1 MIFVKQGYKSWKG
14 FSVPPTNKND
24 VVGTIRP
31 LTNNDLSNSAITGFG
46 LPRPIKHARK
56 GRDISGRMNSVE
68 FAYLIDA
75 PESSVITPNYYTTQK
90 TQCAVY
96 KNTPEA
102 KARRRSMYAS
112 TNLKSDYFNSLQA
125 CREKRC
131 QTFDQRSFN
140 FERTFDEANG
150 VLYANC
156 QPNKQ
161 GCKQVF
167 YKPNNTPFAQQGA
180 VSSST
185 RLLKLTNDTLNKTP
199 VIAGKKNQ
207 PINYC
212 IPVACSKNNLFF

>member
-14 FSVPPTNKND
+14 FSVPPAKCPI
-24 VVGTIRP
+24 GTIRP
-31 LTNNDLSNSAITGFG
+31 LTNNDVSNSAITGFG

-56 GRDISGRMNSVE
+56 GRDITGRMNSVE
-68 FAYLIDA
+68 FAYLID
-75 PESSVITPNYYTTQK
+75 SSAITPNYFTTQK
-90 TQCAVY
+90 TECAVY

-102 KARRRSMYAS
+102 KAKKRSMYAS
-112 TNLKSDYFNSLQA
+112 TNLKPDYFNSLQA

-140 FERTFDEANG
+140 FERDASAF
-150 VLYANC
+150 LYANC

-167 YKPNNTPFAQQGA
+167 YKPNNTQFAQQGA

-212 IPVACSKNNLFF
+212 APVTCLRNV

>member
-1 MIFVKQGYKSWKG
+1 MIFIKQGYKSWKG
-14 FSVPPTNKND
+14 FSIPPANKND
-24 VVGTIRP
+24 TIGTIRP
-31 LTNNDLSNSAITGFG
+31 LTNNDVSNSSETGFG
-46 LPRPIKHARK
+46 LARPIKHSRK
-56 GRDISGRMNSVE
+56 GRDVTGRMNSVE

-75 PESSVITPNYYTTQK
+75 PDSSAVTPNFFVDK
-90 TQCAVY
+90 EECKPIY

-102 KARRRSMYAS
+102 KARRRSMYAN
-112 TNLKSDYFNSLQA
+112 TILKPDYFNSLQT

-131 QTFDQRSFN
+131 QTFEQRSFN
-140 FERTFDEANG
+140 FERNG
-150 VLYANC
+150 LDDVFYANC

-167 YKPNNTPFAQQGA
+167 YKPNNIQFAQQGA

-207 PINYC
+207 PI
-212 IPVACSKNNLFF
+212 PVSCLY

>member
-1 MIFVKQGYKSWKG
+1 MIFIKQGYKSWKG
-14 FSVPPTNKND
+14 FSVPPTKCPI
-24 VVGTIRP
+24 GTIRP
-31 LTNNDLSNSAITGFG
+31 LTNNDSSNSSETGFG
-46 LPRPIKHARK
+46 LARPIKHARK
-56 GRDISGRMNSVE
+56 GRDVTGRMNSVE
-68 FAYLIDA
+68 SVYLLDKTA
-75 PESSVITPNYYTTQK
+75 ITPNFFVDK
-90 TQCAVY
+90 VECKPVY

-102 KARRRSMYAS
+102 KARRRSMYAN
-112 TNLKSDYFNSLQA
+112 TNLKPDYFNSLQA

-140 FERTFDEANG
+140 FERDGVDG

-167 YKPNNTPFAQQGA
+167 YKPNNTQFAQQGA

-185 RLLKLTNDTLNKTP
+185 RLLKLTNDTRNKTP

-212 IPVACSKNNLFF
+212 IPIACKINNFIF

>member
-1 MIFVKQGYKSWKG
+1 MIFIKQGYKSWKG

-24 VVGTIRP
+24 VIGTIRP
-31 LTNNDLSNSAITGFG
+31 LTNNDPSNSAETGFG
-46 LPRPIKHARK
+46 LARPIKHARK
-56 GRDISGRMNSVE
+56 GRDVTGRMNSIESV
-68 FAYLIDA
+68 YLLDTLA
-75 PESSVITPNYYTTQK
+75 ITQNDFVDKEECKP
-90 TQCAVY
+90 VY

-102 KARRRSMYAS
+102 KARRRSMYAN

-140 FERTFDEANG
+140 FQRNSSEVDGAF
-150 VLYANC
+150 YANC

-161 GCKQVF
+161 GCKEVF
-167 YKPNNTPFAQQGA
+167 YKPNNTQFAQQGA

-185 RLLKLTNDTLNKTP
+185 RLMKLTNDTLNKTP

-212 IPVACSKNNLFF
+212 IPVACSKHM

>member
-1 MIFVKQGYKSWKG
+1 MLKQGYKSWKG
-14 FSVPPTNKND
+14 FSVPPTNKTD
-24 VVGTIRP
+24 VIGTIRP
-31 LTNNDLSNSAITGFG
+31 LTNNDSSNSSETGFG
-46 LPRPIKHARK
+46 LARPIKHARK
-56 GRDISGRMNSVE
+56 GRDVTGRMNSVE

-75 PESSVITPNYYTTQK
+75 PDSSAITPNFFVDK
-90 TQCAVY
+90 EECKPIY

-102 KARRRSMYAS
+102 KARRRSMYAN

-140 FERTFDEANG
+140 FERNSSEAF
-150 VLYANC
+150 YANC

-161 GCKQVF
+161 GCKEVF
-167 YKPNNTPFAQQGA
+167 YKPNNMSFAQQGA

-185 RLLKLTNDTLNKTP
+185 RLIKLTNDTLNKTP

-207 PINYC
+207 QINYC
-212 IPVACSKNNLFF
+212 IPVACSKYEYS